1 MSQNL
6 QIETFHILDTI
17 RVFRALNLTTNF
29 IAPSHHHPPS
39 SPMMEDNNYMTFRPV
54 SGPDRRGPSSF
65 EEIVADVAGE
75 NTAVVRWTYAPDDAS
90 NFDDAAAFETIRRA
104 LRSGED
110 NDPRR
115 LRKVA
120 ADLAALLP
128 PPPPSPS
135 PAHAAVV
142 VPGSLWALFVS
153 LARQTPS
160 GNIAMLDLV
169 VILDHL
175 ASSPRT
181 TATVTVQHGLEQL
194 SRLHGLDSCI
204 RESMASPYQSPNR
217 MDTLARWINLNAFA
231 ALLWSYNLVDGR
243 DFAVRQLRA
252 AFEDRHSSDATAA
265 AADSDAADARL
276 MAAAQWAIHPCQR
289 LYHLSVTS
297 DAADTAAA
305 VGADERWKAG
315 PRFRGPGGF
324 SFRRWEFWQQAFA
337 EAREFGSG
345 SIEAKVE
352 AGAAAG
358 MMEQV
363 LYAGFEV

>member
-1 MSQNL
+1 M
-6 QIETFHILDTI
+6 E
-17 RVFRALNLTTNF
+17 
-29 IAPSHHHPPS
+29 HHH
-39 SPMMEDNNYMTFRPV
+39 YMTFRPV
-54 SGPDRRGPSSF
+54 SDLERRGPSSY
-65 EEIVADVAGE
+65 EELIADVAGG
-75 NTAVVRWTYAPDDAS
+75 NTAVVRWTHKPDDS
-90 NFDDAAAFETIRRA
+90 DFDDAVAFETIRRT

-120 ADLAALLP
+120 VDLAALLP
-128 PPPPSPS
+128 AHGRPSD
-135 PAHAAVV
+135 AVL
-142 VPGSLWALFVS
+142 GSLWALFVS

-181 TATVTVQHGLEQL
+181 TATVTVDGLEQL
-194 SRLHGLDSCI
+194 SRLHGLDKCI
-204 RESMASPYQSPNR
+204 RESMASPYQSPDR

-252 AFEDRHSSDATAA
+252 AFEDRRSSDA
-265 AADSDAADARL
+265 ADRDAADARL

-297 DAADTAAA
+297 EATPSPSGKGAAA
-305 VGADERWKAG
+305 ASVVADERWKAG
-315 PRFRGPGGF
+315 PRFRGRAGF
-324 SFRRWEFWQQAFA
+324 SFRRWEFWQQAFD
-337 EAREFGSG
+337 EAREFGGG
-345 SIEAKVE
+345 SVEAKVE